1 MNFRIVRTGGG
12 SRVRTSSAQQQAQ
25 GSRRGFRSKRWGQG
39 HVSAAQRRSETS
51 WELWEA
57 LKVGPF
63 LAQFVSILGM
73 NQTAEDSSRAVFT
86 ARMVVMER
94 PEIAEEMSRRAAA
107 SGRSLAA
114 EVRAPIRYWLDGW
127 GAEGG

>member
-1 MNFRIVRTGGG
+1 MRSNKPRARDAGFGPKGGG
-12 SRVRTSSAQQQAQ
+12 RGTSPLLS
-25 GSRRGFRSKRWGQG
+25 G
-39 HVSAAQRRSETS
+39 RSETS

-86 ARMVVMER
+86 ARMVVMEH

-114 EVRAPIRYWLDGW
+114 EVRAAIRYWLDGW